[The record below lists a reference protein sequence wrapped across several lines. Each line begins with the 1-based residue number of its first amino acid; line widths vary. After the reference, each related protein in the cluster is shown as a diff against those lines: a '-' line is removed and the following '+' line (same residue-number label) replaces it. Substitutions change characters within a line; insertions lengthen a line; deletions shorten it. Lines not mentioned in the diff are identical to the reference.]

1 MAGFRSVLC
10 RAMSSRARDCIP
22 KAPVYR
28 ALQPRERVTIPV
40 ETAHILEK
48 LSLVR
53 FGEVEAVK
61 KVEEAAT
68 FAQAIF
74 DVDTTGIEPMYTI
87 LEDRSVELRE
97 DVPEECDPNLV
108 LNNVTVM
115 EEGYIVAPLANIFAE
130 ENENINNFETEK

>member
-1 MAGFRSVLC
+1 MRVL
-10 RAMSSRARDCIP
+10 P
-22 KAPVYR
+22 
-28 ALQPRERVTIPV
+28 
-40 ETAHILEK
+40 
-48 LSLVR
+48 
-53 FGEVEAVK
+53 
-61 KVEEAAT
+61 
-68 FAQAIF
+68 QAIF